1 MVGSFRRLLLSG
13 LLVLI
18 FVFSADSAFSQT
30 GDASPATDTEVRN
43 SLRRLTEIYS
53 IVEQNYAEPVN
64 ADKAIYSGAIPR
76 MLHVL
81 DPHSNFFDPRAY
93 SAMREDQRGR
103 YYGVGMQIVPRNNK
117 IIVVAPFEGT
127 PAYRAGIK
135 PGDTIIAVDGK
146 LTENMA
152 AGEVADSL
160 KGPRGST
167 VHISILR
174 DKTEKPI
181 DFAVVRDEIP
191 RPSVDLKFEIAPGI
205 GYLRVTAFNEN
216 TGREVKTALDEL
228 GDLKGLILDLR
239 GNPGGLLNEAV
250 SVADKFL
257 KRGQIIVS
265 QHGRR
270 SPERV
275 FRATRGNSGRE
286 YPLVVLMNKGS
297 ASASEIVAGA
307 IQDHDRGLI
316 VGETSF
322 GKGLVQMIYPL
333 AQNTALTLTIAK
345 YYTPSGR
352 LIQRDYAG
360 RSLYDYYYNPDSEE
374 ALKKDARLTD
384 VGRTVYSGG
393 GIVPDVKIPQPKA
406 TRFRDNLLQH
416 YAFFNFSRAW
426 LADHPA
432 DRSFVVTDD
441 VVGEFR
447 KFLAN
452 EKIVFTENEFNDNLF
467 WIKSQIKA
475 DIFVS
480 QYGQESGLRV
490 RAENDPQVMEAL
502 KLLPKARE
510 LEEKASKVVAQ
521 RSPRNVP
528 TER

>member
-1 MVGSFRRLLLSG
+1 
-13 LLVLI
+13 
-18 FVFSADSAFSQT
+18 
-30 GDASPATDTEVRN
+30 
-43 SLRRLTEIYS
+43 
-53 IVEQNYAEPVN
+53 
-64 ADKAIYSGAIPR
+64 
-76 MLHVL
+76 
-81 DPHSNFFDPRAY
+81 
-93 SAMREDQRGR
+93 
-103 YYGVGMQIVPRNNK
+103 
-117 IIVVAPFEGT
+117 
-127 PAYRAGIK
+127 
-135 PGDTIIAVDGK
+135 
-146 LTENMA
+146 
-152 AGEVADSL
+152 
-160 KGPRGST
+160 
-167 VHISILR
+167 
-174 DKTEKPI
+174 
-181 DFAVVRDEIP
+181 
-191 RPSVDLKFEIAPGI
+191 
-205 GYLRVTAFNEN
+205 
-216 TGREVKTALDEL
+216 
-228 GDLKGLILDLR
+228 
-239 GNPGGLLNEAV
+239 
-250 SVADKFL
+250 
-257 KRGQIIVS
+257 
-265 QHGRR
+265 
-270 SPERV
+270 
-275 FRATRGNSGRE
+275 
-286 YPLVVLMNKGS
+286 MNKGS

-447 KFLAN
+447 KFLAD